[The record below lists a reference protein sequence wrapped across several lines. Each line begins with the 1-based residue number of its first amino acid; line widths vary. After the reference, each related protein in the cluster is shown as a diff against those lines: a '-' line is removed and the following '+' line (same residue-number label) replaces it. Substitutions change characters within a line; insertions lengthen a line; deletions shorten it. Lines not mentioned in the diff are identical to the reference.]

1 MLSNA
6 YKGKVI
12 AKGYMWSKDNN
23 YEKTTFASIAWL
35 DNIKTI
41 LIVTSH
47 QKIILFQ
54 FDV

>member
-1 MLSNA
+1 MLIKVRSLP
-6 YKGKVI
+6 KVI
-12 AKGYMWSKDNN
+12 CGAKIMIMK
-23 YEKTTFASIAWL
+23 KTTFASIAWL